1 MMEWTHLDENI
12 WHPFTQHA
20 LEKNRIAISHGKN
33 TILYDVNGKA
43 YIDAVSSWWVN
54 IYGHANPTISNAIKL
69 QVDKLEQ
76 VIFAGFTHEPACL
89 LSDNL
94 LKILP
99 PNFSKVFFSDNGSTS
114 VEVALKMAIQFWHN
128 QGYEK
133 SKIIAF
139 KNAYHG
145 DTFGAMAVGK
155 SDFFSAFDDLLFDVI
170 QIDIPLSNNFES
182 LKNEFQSLVET
193 QDVAC
198 FIFEPLVQGSG
209 GMQMYDAIFL
219 DELIKIAR
227 TNDVICIADEVM
239 TGFGRT
245 GERFAIDYLENKPNI
260 ICLSKGITG
269 GFMPLSVT
277 VCEKEIYDAFY
288 SSDKLKTLFHG
299 HSYTANLLGCAAA
312 NASVKLLEEYYPKI
326 KQLSVW
332 QKEKVQELVVLPNVK
347 NTRTLGTIAAFE
359 IESTSTSYFS
369 NVKDVVYQRF
379 LDNGI
384 LLRPLGNTIYIM
396 PPYCITINELNEIYK
411 VILDVVTSL

>member
-1 MMEWTHLDENI
+1 MEWTHLDENI

-20 LEKNRIAISHGKN
+20 LEKNRIAISHGKD
-33 TILYDVNGKA
+33 TILYDINGKA

-54 IYGHANPTISNAIKL
+54 IYGHANSTISNAIKL

-411 VILDVVTSL
+411 VILDVVKSL

>member
-1 MMEWTHLDENI
+1 MEWTHLDENI

-20 LEKNRIAISHGKN
+20 LEKNRIAISHGKD
-33 TILYDVNGKA
+33 TILYDINGKA

-54 IYGHANPTISNAIKL
+54 IYGHANSTISNAIKL

>member
-1 MMEWTHLDENI
+1 MDWINYDENI

-20 LEKNRIAISHGKN
+20 LEKNRIAITHGKD
-33 TILYDVNGKA
+33 TLLYDVNGKA

-54 IYGHANPTISNAIKL
+54 IYGHANPTIANAIKL

-89 LSDNL
+89 LSENL

-99 PNFSKVFFSDNGSTS
+99 SNFSKVFFSDNGSTS
-114 VEVALKMAIQFWHN
+114 VEVALKMAVQFWHN
-128 QGYEK
+128 QGIKK

-139 KNAYHG
+139 KKAYHG
-145 DTFGAMAVGK
+145 DTFGAMAVGR

-170 QIDIPLSNNFES
+170 QLDIPQANNFES
-182 LKNEFQSLVET
+182 LKNEFQSFVET
-193 QDVAC
+193 KEVAC

-209 GMQMYDAIFL
+209 GMQMYDAIYL
-219 DELIKIAR
+219 DKLINIAR
-227 TNDVICIADEVM
+227 ANEVICIADEVM

-245 GERFAIDYLENKPNI
+245 GERFAIDYLKNKPNI

-288 SSDKLKTLFHG
+288 SSDKFKTLFHG

-312 NASVKLLEEYYPKI
+312 NASVNLLEEFYPKI
-326 KQLSVW
+326 KQLAVW
-332 QKEKVQELVVLPNVK
+332 QQEKVQELAVLPNVK
-347 NTRTLGTIAAFE
+347 NIRTLGTLAAFE

-384 LLRPLGNTIYIM
+384 LLRPLGNTIYVM

>member
-1 MMEWTHLDENI
+1 MDWINYDENI

-20 LEKNRIAISHGKN
+20 LEKNRIAITHGKDSL
-33 TILYDVNGKA
+33 LYDINGKA
-43 YIDAVSSWWVN
+43 YIDAISSWWVN

-89 LSDNL
+89 LSENL

-99 PNFSKVFFSDNGSTS
+99 SNFSKVFFSDNGSTS
-114 VEVALKMAIQFWHN
+114 VEVALKMAVQFWHN
-128 QGYEK
+128 QGIKK
-133 SKIIAF
+133 SKIVAF

-170 QIDIPLSNNFES
+170 QLAIPHSNNFES

-193 QDVAC
+193 KDVAC

-209 GMQMYDAIFL
+209 GMQMYDAIYL
-219 DELIKIAR
+219 DELISIAR
-227 TNDVICIADEVM
+227 ANEVICIADEVM

-312 NASVKLLEEYYPKI
+312 NASVNLLDEFYPKI
-326 KQLSVW
+326 KQLAAW
-332 QKEKVQELVVLPNVK
+332 QKEKVQELAVLPNVK
-347 NTRTLGTIAAFE
+347 NIRTLGTIAAFE

-369 NVKDVVYQRF
+369 NVKDIVYQRF

-384 LLRPLGNTIYIM
+384 LLRPLGNTIYVM

>member
-20 LEKNRIAISHGKN
+20 LEKNRIAISHGKD

>member
-20 LEKNRIAISHGKN
+20 LEKNRIAISHGKD
-33 TILYDVNGKA
+33 TILYDINGKA

-411 VILDVVTSL
+411 VILDVVKSL

>member
-1 MMEWTHLDENI
+1 MEWTHLDENI

-20 LEKNRIAISHGKN
+20 LEKNRIAISHGKD

-384 LLRPLGNTIYIM
+384 LLRPLGNTIYVM

-411 VILDVVTSL
+411 VILDVVASL

>member
-20 LEKNRIAISHGKN
+20 LEKNRIAISHGKD
-33 TILYDVNGKA
+33 TILYDINGKA